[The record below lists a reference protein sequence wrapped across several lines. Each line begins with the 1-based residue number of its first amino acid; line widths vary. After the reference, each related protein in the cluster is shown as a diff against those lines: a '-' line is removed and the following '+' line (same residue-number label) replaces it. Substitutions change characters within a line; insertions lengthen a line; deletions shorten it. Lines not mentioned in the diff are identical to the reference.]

1 MESQDHSCQRNIYSR
16 QIEKGE
22 DRMEQVNPVLV
33 PERKLSDG
41 MVIPGIGMGT
51 FGNDRYSSGGS
62 VRRCL
67 RRHKSRLPAV

>member
-1 MESQDHSCQRNIYSR
+1 MESQDHSCQRNVYSR

-41 MVIPGIGMGT
+41 MVIRGSAWGHLEMTVTVPGKYQT
-51 FGNDRYSSGGS
+51 PFTA
-62 VRRCL
+62 L
-67 RRHKSRLPAV
+67 

>member
-33 PERKLSDG
+33 RPADMRGIRKKE
-41 MVIPGIGMGT
+41 T
-51 FGNDRYSSGGS
+51 W
-62 VRRCL
+62 
-67 RRHKSRLPAV
+67 